1 VDQEDYRDRVLNA
14 FLGEIAMTSASL
26 VAGFAIVGTSLCAC
40 SIAIL
45 LLSDSYSAKLKSRLR
60 ELPAGNGL
68 RSPANGL
75 AALRSLPAGRDEGT
89 LPKARG
95 GSTDGDEDRKRRQ
108 SQLIQAGIYNPSAL
122 VVFLATR
129 AGLTIAPPLAALIAA
144 AVGALS
150 PWIAMLCGASL
161 GIAGMMLPLVWLQ
174 NRIRRRHC
182 MLRQAL
188 ADFLDLMNVCLHS
201 GLSLQSTIQSVSD
214 ELRIAHPEFA
224 GELNIVQRDISLGA
238 TVDGALRRFAQ
249 RTGCDGIGTLAKF
262 VREAQ
267 RLGTQLTEALR
278 IHADML
284 RSHREAAAEE
294 AAQKAAVKILMP
306 TLLLIL
312 PAVFIVLA
320 GPAVIQIQQVFAK

>member
-1 VDQEDYRDRVLNA
+1 
-14 FLGEIAMTSASL
+14 MTQGS
-26 VAGFAIVGTSLCAC
+26 
-40 SIAIL
+40 
-45 LLSDSYSAKLKSRLR
+45 
-60 ELPAGNGL
+60 
-68 RSPANGL
+68 
-75 AALRSLPAGRDEGT
+75 

-95 GSTDGDEDRKRRQ
+95 GGKPDAGEDRKRRQ
-108 SQLIQAGIYNPSAL
+108 SQLIQAGIYNPNAL
-122 VVFLATR
+122 VVFLAARGTDDR
-129 AGLTIAPPLAALIAA
+129 SAAGGPDRRGHRRIESLDRDDVRRDTGHGGNDGCRCSGCRTECAA
-144 AVGALS
+144 
-150 PWIAMLCGASL
+150 
-161 GIAGMMLPLVWLQ
+161 GIACCGK
-174 NRIRRRHC
+174 R
-182 MLRQAL
+182 L
-188 ADFLDLMNVCLHS
+188 ADFLDLMIVCLHS
-201 GLSLQSTIQSVSD
+201 GLSLQSTIQCVSD

-238 TVDGALRRFAQ
+238 TVDGALRRFAE
-249 RTGCDGIGTLAKF
+249 RTGCDGVGTLAKF

-284 RSHREAAAEE
+284 RSQREAAAEE